1 MATVLSSLFNLLDS
15 STVNNLASRLGEPG
29 HAVTRGLESTTA
41 SLISGLAARS
51 SDPTSMGQIFGMM
64 SQAPADVNVP
74 NLISGALGAGGMSA
88 GTSSLLDSGKK
99 LLSLVFG
106 GNQSSIVDGIARSAG
121 LRGGSIMSLMSIAA
135 PLLMSA
141 LGRMIRTDRM
151 TQGQFGSW
159 LTREASGVQALL
171 PAGLH
176 RFFEETTPTA
186 VPYDA
191 GTRPMSISAIP
202 ERRPGFPGWLWLIPA
217 LLLIPLLFWLF
228 HRPQVGQV
236 GQVVRGGAANL
247 GNFVGRTLPDGVRLN
262 IPQFGVESRVWGFI
276 QDPRRAP
283 DQTTWFDFDRL
294 VFDEGSATMRPESQD
309 QLRNMAAIMKAYPN
323 VHMKVGGFTDN
334 TGDPQYNMRLSRD
347 RAAAVVAS
355 LVALGVP
362 PDRLEAQGFGEQ
374 FPVADN
380 STEEGRMKNR
390 RVSMQVTQK

>member
-1 MATVLSSLFNLLDS
+1 
-15 STVNNLASRLGEPG
+15 
-29 HAVTRGLESTTA
+29 
-41 SLISGLAARS
+41 
-51 SDPTSMGQIFGMM
+51 
-64 SQAPADVNVP
+64 
-74 NLISGALGAGGMSA
+74 
-88 GTSSLLDSGKK
+88 
-99 LLSLVFG
+99 
-106 GNQSSIVDGIARSAG
+106 
-121 LRGGSIMSLMSIAA
+121 
-135 PLLMSA
+135 
-141 LGRMIRTDRM
+141 
-151 TQGQFGSW
+151 
-159 LTREASGVQALL
+159 
-171 PAGLH
+171 
-176 RFFEETTPTA
+176 
-186 VPYDA
+186 
-191 GTRPMSISAIP
+191 MSISAIP

-236 GQVVRGGAANL
+236 GRVPTL

-262 IPQFGVESRVWGFI
+262 IPQFGVESRLWGFI

-309 QLRNMAAIMKAYPN
+309 QLRNIAAIMKAYPN

-362 PDRLEAQGFGEQ
+362 PDRLDAQGFGEQ
-374 FPVADN
+374 FPMADN
-380 STEEGRMKNR
+380 STEEGRAKNR

>member
-176 RFFEETTPTA
+176 RFFEETTPAA

-228 HRPQVGQV
+228 HRPQVTGTA
-236 GQVVRGGAANL
+236 RRGAANL
-247 GNFVGRTLPDGVRLN
+247 GNFVGRTLPNGVRLN
-262 IPQFGVESRVWGFI
+262 LPQFGVESRLWGFI

-309 QLRNMAAIMKAYPN
+309 QLRNIAAIMKAYPN

-334 TGDPQYNMRLSRD
+334 TGDPQFNMRLSRD

-380 STEEGRMKNR
+380 STDEGRAKNR